1 MKTKE
6 FLILATVT
14 KDDMQAKLSRLQRP
28 SSVCGVR
35 VPQDLNKLTI
45 GEIMELQGITTE
57 TDAITVPCR
66 VILQLEEREVMNED
80 AEKVFGFIM
89 WVAKEMERINKLFER
104 THVPPTQEEKEAG
117 VEQLNFGGF
126 GILDWYARRMGIV
139 DHEYAGYTP
148 WPRVFKCL
156 EMDAQK
162 TLYERRLHQV
172 YKKKNE

>member
-35 VPQDLNKLTI
+35 VPQDLNNLTI

-66 VILQLEEREVMNED
+66 VVLGLAEREVMNED
-80 AEKVFGFIM
+80 AEKVFGFVM
-89 WVAKEMERINKLFER
+89 WVVKEMERINKLFER
-104 THVPPTQEEKEAG
+104 TRVPPTKEEKEAG
-117 VEQLNFGGF
+117 VDRLNFGPF
-126 GILDWYARRMGIV
+126 GILDWYARRMGIT
-139 DHEYAGYTP
+139 DHEYAGFTP
-148 WPRVFKCL
+148 WPRVYKCL
-156 EMDAQK
+156 EMDAQH
-162 TLYERRLHQV
+162 TLYERRLRNV
-172 YKKKNE
+172 YNKK